1 MKTQIWRAPNYRWEP
16 HWHIFVWLDFE
27 SLSCS
32 STSHDQLESE
42 FTFWNSGLPIAGI
55 FLPCFLLSSSTMN
68 FYYSFLL
75 LLVVL
80 SAYSESPPYTK
91 SPDSTIATV
100 CPNNHTSLGV
110 LAPVLPQNEVYMSI
124 LPQIGMSQTEVNIT
138 VLPENEV
145 FQIVAVN
152 FQLSSR
158 VKTIIKFVINS
169 GVRRFKILPSTL
181 IHCGEKLCWTIR
193 ILLESFR
200 YVLEMY
206 TWSLSENQASV
217 QFKSRL
223 IGLLLKR
230 SLFQK
235 HDFAV
240 LVHSVYHDYQ
250 NLHFWDLKFFPKYKI
265 STCTHIIEEQTE
277 KSSTYQFHGG
287 GKALLF
293 SFDELFPYASTD
305 LHEQQYQF
313 LQGVKKKNRSTVLFL
328 MMMKYYV

>member
-1 MKTQIWRAPNYRWEP
+1 
-16 HWHIFVWLDFE
+16 
-27 SLSCS
+27 
-32 STSHDQLESE
+32 
-42 FTFWNSGLPIAGI
+42 
-55 FLPCFLLSSSTMN
+55 MN

-80 SAYSESPPYTK
+80 SVYSESPPYAK
-91 SPDSTIATV
+91 PPDSTIVTV
-100 CPNNHTSLGV
+100 CPNSSNSLGV
-110 LAPVLPQNEVYMSI
+110 LAPVLTQNEVYMSTLPQNEVYMSFLPQNKVYMSI

-152 FQLSSR
+152 FQLSSG

-230 SLFQK
+230 S
-235 HDFAV
+235 
-240 LVHSVYHDYQ
+240 
-250 NLHFWDLKFFPKYKI
+250 FF
-265 STCTHIIEEQTE
+265 
-277 KSSTYQFHGG
+277 
-287 GKALLF
+287 
-293 SFDELFPYASTD
+293 
-305 LHEQQYQF
+305 
-313 LQGVKKKNRSTVLFL
+313 
-328 MMMKYYV
+328 

>member
-1 MKTQIWRAPNYRWEP
+1 
-16 HWHIFVWLDFE
+16 
-27 SLSCS
+27 
-32 STSHDQLESE
+32 
-42 FTFWNSGLPIAGI
+42 
-55 FLPCFLLSSSTMN
+55 
-68 FYYSFLL
+68 
-75 LLVVL
+75 
-80 SAYSESPPYTK
+80 
-91 SPDSTIATV
+91 
-100 CPNNHTSLGV
+100 
-110 LAPVLPQNEVYMSI
+110 MSI

-152 FQLSSR
+152 FQLSSG

-169 GVRRFKILPSTL
+169 GVQRFKILPSTL

-230 SLFQK
+230 SFFRK

-240 LVHSVYHDYQ
+240 LVYNVYCDYQ
-250 NLHFWDLKFFPKYKI
+250 KLHFWDMKLFPKYKI
-265 STCTHIIEEQTE
+265 GTCMDIVEEQTE
-277 KSSTYQFHGG
+277 KSSKYQFYGG

-293 SFDELFPYASTD
+293 SFNEIFPYALTD
-305 LHEQQYQF
+305 LHEQQY
-313 LQGVKKKNRSTVLFL
+313 
-328 MMMKYYV
+328 